1 MINIFAIFTIVK
13 YRIREFLFEYHY
25 SILAPLTSN
34 LLFVIIFST
43 IDRYYALSNENLS
56 FMQFLIP
63 GLIIM
68 VVAQES
74 FDNTSVSIVNSKQ
87 IGSFDDFLV
96 APVSRVEIFVAYLIS
111 QIFIGLFLGFLNF
124 LILSFFIS
132 YNYFSLISFLY
143 YLTLVIIFFSS
154 LGSLVGF
161 LAYRW
166 DTISTV
172 SNFFVSPINFL
183 SGTFFSINALPEDIK
198 YILLYNPYYY
208 LITYFRD
215 SFYVKDEVNYYL
227 NLIIFIFVFSS
238 LLITAYVFYKGY
250 KVIK

>member
-1 MINIFAIFTIVK
+1 MFNFFAIFTIVRF
-13 YRIREFLFEYHY
+13 RIREFTSDYHY

-74 FDNTSVSIVNSKQ
+74 FDSPSVSIVNSKQ

-96 APVSRVEIFVAYLIS
+96 APISRVEIFVAYLIS

-183 SGTFFSINALPEDIK
+183 SGTFFFFFSLPENIK

-215 SFYVKDEVNYYL
+215 SFYVKGEVNYYL

-238 LLITAYVFYKGY
+238 LLITAYVFHKGY

>member
-1 MINIFAIFTIVK
+1 MYYNLKKIKDIYVLK
-13 YRIREFLFEYHY
+13 Y
-25 SILAPLTSN
+25 LTSS
-34 LLFVIIFST
+34 L
-43 IDRYYALSNENLS
+43 
-56 FMQFLIP
+56 
-63 GLIIM
+63 
-68 VVAQES
+68 
-74 FDNTSVSIVNSKQ
+74 
-87 IGSFDDFLV
+87 
-96 APVSRVEIFVAYLIS
+96 
-111 QIFIGLFLGFLNF
+111 
-124 LILSFFIS
+124 
-132 YNYFSLISFLY
+132 YFSLINFVY

-183 SGTFFSINALPEDIK
+183 SGTFFSINALPENIK

-208 LITYFRD
+208 LISYFRD

-227 NLIIFIFVFSS
+227 NLIIFIFIFLF
-238 LLITAYVFYKGY
+238 LLITAYVFHKGY

>member
-1 MINIFAIFTIVK
+1 MVIV
-13 YRIREFLFEYHY
+13 
-25 SILAPLTSN
+25 
-34 LLFVIIFST
+34 
-43 IDRYYALSNENLS
+43 
-56 FMQFLIP
+56 
-63 GLIIM
+63 
-68 VVAQES
+68 
-74 FDNTSVSIVNSKQ
+74 
-87 IGSFDDFLV
+87 
-96 APVSRVEIFVAYLIS
+96 
-111 QIFIGLFLGFLNF
+111 
-124 LILSFFIS
+124 
-132 YNYFSLISFLY
+132 
-143 YLTLVIIFFSS
+143 FFSS

-183 SGTFFSINALPEDIK
+183 SGTFFSINALPDNIK

-227 NLIIFIFVFSS
+227 NLIIFIFVFSF
-238 LLITAYVFYKGY
+238 LLITAYVFHRGY

>member
-1 MINIFAIFTIVK
+1 MFNFFAIFTIVRF
-13 YRIREFLFEYHY
+13 RIREFTSDYHY

-183 SGTFFSINALPEDIK
+183 SGTFFSINALPENIK

-215 SFYVKDEVNYYL
+215 SFYVKGEVNYYL

-238 LLITAYVFYKGY
+238 LLITAYVFHKGY

>member
-13 YRIREFLFEYHY
+13 FRIREFTNEYHY

-43 IDRYYALSNENLS
+43 IDRFYSLSNENIS
-56 FMQFLIP
+56 FVEFLIP

-74 FDNTSVSIVNSKQ
+74 FDNPSTSIINSKQ

-96 APVSRVEIFVAYLIS
+96 APLSRVEIFLAYLIS
-111 QIFIGLFLGFLNF
+111 QIFIGLVIGCLNF
-124 LILSFFIS
+124 LILSYFIS
-132 YNYFSLISFLY
+132 YNYFSIFNFIY
-143 YLTLVIIFFSS
+143 YLLLVIVFFTSI
-154 LGSLVGF
+154 GSLVGF

-166 DTISTV
+166 DTQSTV
-172 SNFFVSPINFL
+172 SNFFISPINFL
-183 SGTFFSINALPEDIK
+183 SGTFFSITALPDEIR

-208 LITYFRD
+208 IITYFRN
-215 SFYVKDEVNYYL
+215 SFYIKSEVNFYI
-227 NLIIFIFVFSS
+227 NSIVFIFVFSTF
-238 LLITAYVFYKGY
+238 LFTAYIFYRGY
-250 KVIK
+250 RVVK

>member
-1 MINIFAIFTIVK
+1 
-13 YRIREFLFEYHY
+13 
-25 SILAPLTSN
+25 
-34 LLFVIIFST
+34 
-43 IDRYYALSNENLS
+43 
-56 FMQFLIP
+56 MQFLIP

-74 FDNTSVSIVNSKQ
+74 FDNPSISIVNSKQ
-87 IGSFDDFLV
+87 IGSFDDFLM
-96 APVSRVEIFVAYLIS
+96 APLSRVEIFIAYLIS
-111 QIFIGLFLGFLNF
+111 QIFIGLFLGIINF

-132 YNYFSLISFLY
+132 YNFFSLISFVY
-143 YLTLVIIFFSS
+143 YLVLVIIFFSS
-154 LGSLVGF
+154 LGSLIGF

-183 SGTFFSINALPEDIK
+183 SGTFFSISALPDEFK

-208 LITYFRD
+208 LITYFRN
-215 SFYVKDEVNYYL
+215 SFYIDAKVNYYVNTL
-227 NLIIFIFVFSS
+227 IFIFVFSS
-238 LLITAYVFYKGY
+238 FLITAYVFYRGY

>member
-1 MINIFAIFTIVK
+1 MFNLFAIFTIVRF
-13 YRIREFLFEYHY
+13 RIKEFTSEYHY

-96 APVSRVEIFVAYLIS
+96 APVSRVEIFIAYLIS

-183 SGTFFSINALPEDIK
+183 SGTFFSINALPENIK

-227 NLIIFIFVFSS
+227 NLIIFIFVFSF
-238 LLITAYVFYKGY
+238 LLITAYVFHKGY

>member
-13 YRIREFLFEYHY
+13 FRIREFASEYHY

-43 IDRYYALSNENLS
+43 IDRFYSLLNENLS
-56 FMQFLIP
+56 FIQFLIP

-74 FDNTSVSIVNSKQ
+74 FDNPSVSIINSKQ

-96 APVSRVEIFVAYLIS
+96 APVSRVEIFIAYLIS
-111 QIFIGLFLGFLNF
+111 QIFIGLLLGSINF
-124 LILSFFIS
+124 FILSYFIS
-132 YNYFSLISFLY
+132 YNYFSLFSFLY
-143 YLTLVIIFFSS
+143 YLLLVIVFFASI
-154 LGSLVGF
+154 GSLVGF

-166 DTISTV
+166 DTQSTV
-172 SNFFVSPINFL
+172 SNFFISPINFL
-183 SGTFFSINALPEDIK
+183 SGTFFSISALSEEFK

-208 LITYFRD
+208 LITYFRN
-215 SFYVKDEVNYYL
+215 SFYIKSEVNFYI
-227 NLIIFIFVFSS
+227 NSIVFIFVFSTF
-238 LLITAYVFYKGY
+238 LFTAYIFYRGY
-250 KVIK
+250 RVVK